1 MSADPYVPG
10 HGDLRFGVDHYDL
23 DLTYKPAGNHLDGRA
38 VLQVTTSE
46 AVKDIA
52 LDLYALRV
60 TGLSVVGATVAR
72 WTHRASR
79 LVIRFRDEVPAGEIL
94 MVTVVYKGSPRAMPG
109 PDGRAG
115 WEELED
121 GVIVAAQPH
130 GAPTWFPCNDRAA
143 DKATYRFT
151 VTTDTAYTVVTSGR
165 HLATRAAGR
174 RRTWVY
180 AVDAPISPYLAT
192 VQIGRYAEWRQPGSV
207 PCAVLGP
214 SAKGA
219 AIRAAFSDQPRMI
232 EVFSGLFG
240 PYPYA
245 SYTAVVTEDRLEIPL
260 ESATLSTFGINHATR
275 SWENQRLIAHEL
287 AHQWFGNC
295 LTARQWSDIWLHEGF
310 ACYAEWLWSDAA
322 GVATVQ
328 EQVDRHYRALSRLP
342 QDILIGAPGSTTMF
356 DDRVY
361 KRGALTLHALRVAMG
376 DEQFFAALKGFVAT
390 HRHGVVTTADLEK
403 SLAAVAG
410 VSGGRR
416 LVTDVLDPWLR
427 ALPLPPPAQLT
438 N

>member
-143 DKATYRFT
+143 DKAT
-151 VTTDTAYTVVTSGR
+151 
-165 HLATRAAGR
+165 
-174 RRTWVY
+174 
-180 AVDAPISPYLAT
+180 
-192 VQIGRYAEWRQPGSV
+192 
-207 PCAVLGP
+207 
-214 SAKGA
+214 
-219 AIRAAFSDQPRMI
+219 
-232 EVFSGLFG
+232 
-240 PYPYA
+240 
-245 SYTAVVTEDRLEIPL
+245 
-260 ESATLSTFGINHATR
+260 
-275 SWENQRLIAHEL
+275 
-287 AHQWFGNC
+287 
-295 LTARQWSDIWLHEGF
+295 
-310 ACYAEWLWSDAA
+310 
-322 GVATVQ
+322 
-328 EQVDRHYRALSRLP
+328 
-342 QDILIGAPGSTTMF
+342 
-356 DDRVY
+356 
-361 KRGALTLHALRVAMG
+361 
-376 DEQFFAALKGFVAT
+376 
-390 HRHGVVTTADLEK
+390 
-403 SLAAVAG
+403 
-410 VSGGRR
+410 
-416 LVTDVLDPWLR
+416 
-427 ALPLPPPAQLT
+427 
-438 N
+438 